1 MTPQKSHQQLTKIFQ
16 SIPGYDANSVAV
28 EQAQKILQLFVS
40 PITEVKPCSI
50 HAALN
55 RVLAEDVISPI
66 NVPAHDNSAMD
77 GYAFRGE
84 QICTDQS
91 LQLKI
96 VGTSLAG
103 HAFNKSNDESNEELM
118 HKVMIGECV
127 RIMTGAVMPLHCD
140 TVIPQEHTQLLDSG
154 HIFIEK
160 NIIKAQQNRRLKGE
174 DLSLG
179 KIILSKGKL
188 ITSADLGL
196 LASIGIAEINVY
208 RKLKVAFFSTGDE
221 LQSLGEQ
228 LKEGCVYDSNRY
240 TLFGMLSRLHCDII
254 DMGIVPDNP
263 VSLNQALADGCK
275 NADVIITSGGVST
288 GTADFTK
295 QVMAELGDVAFWNLN
310 IRPGRP
316 FAFGE
321 ITSDGQSAYMFGLP
335 GNPVAVMVTFYFLLK
350 NALLQ
355 LMGAH
360 PQEFLVSSAISK
372 EFIKKRQGR
381 TEYQR
386 GIAQMNAQGQLE
398 VALTGSQGSGILRSM
413 SEANCMIV
421 LHENQSNI
429 EQGDMVHIV
438 LFNGL
443 I

>member
-1 MTPQKSHQQLTKIFQ
+1 MTSQTSHHKLAHICQ
-16 SIPGYDANSVAV
+16 SIPNYDANSMSV
-28 EQAQKILQLFVS
+28 EQAQYILRFFVS
-40 PITEVKPCSI
+40 PITEIESCII
-50 HAALN
+50 HSALN
-55 RVLAEDVISPI
+55 RVLAEDIISPI
-66 NVPAHDNSAMD
+66 DVPAHDNSAMD
-77 GYAFRGE
+77 GFAFRGE
-84 QICTDQS
+84 QLCSGQT

-96 VGTSLAG
+96 VGTALAG
-103 HAFNKSNDESNEELM
+103 HAYNLSNDELNDEV
-118 HKVMIGECV
+118 KFGECIS
-127 RIMTGAVMPLHCD
+127 IMTGAVMPLHCN
-140 TVIPQEHTQLLDSG
+140 TVIPQEHIQLLESG
-154 HIFIEK
+154 HILIEE

-179 KIILSKGKL
+179 KIVLSKGKV
-188 ITSADLGL
+188 ITSSDLGL
-196 LASIGIAEINVY
+196 LASIGIAEIKVY
-208 RKLKVAFFSTGDE
+208 RKLKVALFSTGDE

-254 DMGIVPDNP
+254 DMGIIPDNP
-263 VSLNQALADGCK
+263 VSLNQAMADGCK
-275 NADVIITSGGVST
+275 NADVIITSGGVSK

-295 QVMAELGDVAFWNLN
+295 QVMSELGDIAFWNLN

-321 ITSDGQSAYMFGLP
+321 ITYEGQSAYIFGLP

-355 LMGAH
+355 LTGAH
-360 PQEFLVSSAISK
+360 PQALLFSSAISK
-372 EFIKKRQGR
+372 AFIKKRQGR

-386 GIAQMNAQGQLE
+386 GIAQMNTLGQLE
-398 VALTGSQGSGILRSM
+398 VDVTGSQGSGILRSM

-421 LHENQSNI
+421 LHEDQTNI
-429 EQGDMVHIV
+429 ALGDIIHIV
-438 LFNGL
+438 LFDGL

>member
-1 MTPQKSHQQLTKIFQ
+1 MTSQTSHQQLAKICQ
-16 SIPGYDANSVAV
+16 SIPNYDANSISV

-40 PITEVKPCSI
+40 PITEVESCSI

-55 RVLAEDVISPI
+55 RVLAEDIISPI

-84 QICTDQS
+84 QLCADQS

-96 VGTSLAG
+96 VGTALAG
-103 HAFNKSNDESNEELM
+103 HAFNESNDESNKELM
-118 HKVMIGECV
+118 HEIMIGECV

-140 TVIPQEHTQLLDSG
+140 TVIPQEHTQLLESG
-154 HIFIEK
+154 HILIEK

-174 DLSLG
+174 DLSIG
-179 KIILSKGKL
+179 KIVLAKGKM

-196 LASIGIAEINVY
+196 LASIGVAEVKVF

-228 LKEGCVYDSNRY
+228 LKEGCIYDSNRY
-240 TLFGMLSRLHCDII
+240 TLFGMLNRLHCDIL
-254 DMGIVPDNP
+254 DMGIIPDNP
-263 VSLNQALADGCK
+263 VSLSQAMADGCK
-275 NADVIITSGGVST
+275 NVDVIITSGGVST

-295 QVMAELGDVAFWNLN
+295 QVMSELGDVAFWNLN

-321 ITSDGQSAYMFGLP
+321 ITSEGQSAYIFGLP
-335 GNPVAVMVTFYFLLK
+335 GNPVAVMVSFYFLLK
-350 NALLQ
+350 NTLLQ
-355 LMGAH
+355 LMGAN
-360 PQEFLVSSAISK
+360 PQALLFSSAISK
-372 EFIKKRQGR
+372 AFIKKRQGR

-386 GIAQMNAQGQLE
+386 GIAQMNTLGQLE
-398 VALTGSQGSGILRSM
+398 VEITGSQGSGILRSM

-421 LHENQSNI
+421 LHEDQTNI
-429 EQGDMVHIV
+429 AQGDFVHIV

-443 I
+443 T